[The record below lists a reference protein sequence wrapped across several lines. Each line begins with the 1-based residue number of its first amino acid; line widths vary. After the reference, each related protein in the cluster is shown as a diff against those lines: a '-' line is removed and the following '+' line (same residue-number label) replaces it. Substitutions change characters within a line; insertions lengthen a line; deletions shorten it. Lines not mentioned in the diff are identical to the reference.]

1 MKKLKKRSPID
12 AVKEIYGYLE
22 IKTPVMKTLLK
33 SLLLLLFI
41 APLAVLAQKGGTPQK
56 GGTQGGG
63 SQNSDCF
70 KEWYT
75 LIRERGASEVTD
87 GTHEIIITLRNTQEG
102 TSKCYMGKVDVRN
115 GKLTRP
121 VLIQKEDGT
130 YEPLASTGKGLDPGF
145 AKSMS
150 EDELATIADGMSVNF
165 NISGGEFCRI
175 FFYTFINAK
184 PKGLKQ
190 APSAKTLV
198 KN

>member
-1 MKKLKKRSPID
+1 
-12 AVKEIYGYLE
+12 
-22 IKTPVMKTLLK
+22 MKTRIHFFI
-33 SLLLLLFI
+33 LLFLVVSV
-41 APLAVLAQKGGTPQK
+41 AALAQKGGPPQK
-56 GGTQGGG
+56 GNSQGGS
-63 SQNSDCF
+63 SQGTGNDCF
-70 KEWYT
+70 KEWYS
-75 LIRERGASEVTD
+75 LIRERGAAEVTD

-121 VLIQKEDGT
+121 ILVQKEDGT
-130 YEPLASTGKGLDPGF
+130 YEPLASTGKGLDPAF
-145 AKSMS
+145 ARSMS
-150 EDELATIADGMSVNF
+150 EEELATIADGMSVNF

-175 FFYTFINAK
+175 FFYTFINPK

>member
-1 MKKLKKRSPID
+1 
-12 AVKEIYGYLE
+12 
-22 IKTPVMKTLLK
+22 MKTRINFF
-33 SLLLLLFI
+33 LLLVLVAI
-41 APLAVLAQKGGTPQK
+41 APAFAQKGGSPQK
-56 GGTQGGG
+56 GNPQGGV
-63 SQNSDCF
+63 SQSSGNDCF

-121 VLIQKEDGT
+121 ILVQKEDGT
-130 YEPLASTGKGLDPGF
+130 FEPLASLGKGLDPGF
-145 AKSMS
+145 AKSMTD
-150 EDELATIADGMSVNF
+150 EELATIADGMSVNF
-165 NISGGEFCRI
+165 NLSGGEFARI
-175 FFYTFINAK
+175 FFYTFINSK

-190 APSAKTLV
+190 APSPKTLV